1 MLTPGPGR
9 TNVLR
14 NPFLRDEEIADY
26 QQELKIT
33 IAENDTTDFEKTH
46 SINYFLITLRRQGR
60 EERRKK
66 RKEESECVGSGKC
79 TLWETGA
86 PNRKGLRGV
95 RVSHGPKSGLWETPG
110 PD

>member
-1 MLTPGPGR
+1 MIPLISKKR
-9 TNVLR
+9 TVSITSSSRFVAEGEKN
-14 NPFLRDEEIADY
+14 EERG
-26 QQELKIT
+26 E
-33 IAENDTTDFEKTH
+33 
-46 SINYFLITLRRQGR
+46 RR
-60 EERRKK
+60 EERREK
-66 RKEESECVGSGKC
+66 REESECVGSGKC